1 MGSVCSAL
9 LLLAIAMQSAADA
22 PATDEASLRRIR
34 EKLAKPA
41 PSLVV
46 KAPTPEPTFKIEV
59 QQHPYFTELPFVWTF
74 NGGGV
79 PTTQGP
85 TGPGQPLITVGV
97 PIGGGGEGGVLAALR
112 SLRNSLQ
119 ERAAKDEV
127 SRAIAEFCATHA
139 CL

>member
-1 MGSVCSAL
+1 MGSVCAA
-9 LLLAIAMQSAADA
+9 LLLAIVMQSASDA
-22 PATDEASLRRIR
+22 PATDTAALRRIR
-34 EKLAKPA
+34 EKLAKAA
-41 PSLVV
+41 PSLVI
-46 KAPTPEPTFKIEV
+46 KPPTPEPTFKVEI
-59 QQHPYFTELPFVWTF
+59 QQHPYFTDIPFVWTF

-79 PTTQGP
+79 PTTQRP

-97 PIGGGGEGGVLAALR
+97 PIGGGGEGGVLPMLRALR
-112 SLRNSLQ
+112 SSLQ